1 VHIYEKS
8 SDKRALCGSRDTGL
22 VIPSPLRRRTSV
34 IRPGALREADCP
46 MCVDLLR
53 ELVNARR
60 FVWLRGTKPKPIV
73 DDAVA
78 ARRRERRRVV
88 ARLLEVDPVEAIDR
102 LRRRGVFIKADTNGS
117 GWQVWVGEH
126 GPCGRGTLR
135 FALMRALREWA
146 AE

>member
-1 VHIYEKS
+1 VHIYKKS
-8 SDKRALCGSRDTGL
+8 ADKRALCGSRDTGL
-22 VIPSPLRRRTSV
+22 IMSPATTRGRATM
-34 IRPGALREADCP
+34 IRGALREADCLW
-46 MCVDLLR
+46 CVDLLR

-60 FVWLRGTKPKPIV
+60 FAWLRHGAKPIV
-73 DDAVA
+73 DDETA
-78 ARRRERRRVV
+78 ARRRERRAFA